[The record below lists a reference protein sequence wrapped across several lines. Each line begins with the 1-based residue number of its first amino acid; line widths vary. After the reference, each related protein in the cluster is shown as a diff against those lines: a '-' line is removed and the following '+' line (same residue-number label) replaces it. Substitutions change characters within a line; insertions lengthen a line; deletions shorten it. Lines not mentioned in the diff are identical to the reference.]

1 MMRGIAPI
9 YLLFIGLFLVTG
21 CTNAKLEKLP
31 AKAALQ
37 RDDKLAISG
46 EICTLDPETLTFP
59 LRVIFVVD
67 SSVSMEI
74 TDPPDP
80 ITGETGRERA
90 VRETWTRLLDQGAA
104 GARFS
109 VIRFSSQAQPLTGTD
124 LNGDGAVDTYFSADR
139 ARLSQA
145 TQALGVTDRTTNYI
159 NALGEAYYEIRTEL
173 VQAEQESLPLSN
185 YQVIFLSDGLPDV
198 DSTEDRGNSN
208 ENILEAVEALRE
220 LTETFKVGKFG
231 FHTAYLASQNATFNE
246 QATSLLQGMADVG
259 GGNFRS
265 FPNGE
270 QLNFLF
276 VDFTVLKRI
285 FTLRALIGT
294 NQNAVLSVAQIPEW
308 AKKPEP
314 VEEEP
319 TPDAGD
325 GDITE
330 DDAGAD
336 VSEES
341 DADGDAGADSDVE
354 EVVVPTLHP
363 YSFSDINGDG
373 YPGCGEPLSDTD
385 GDGLSDM
392 AELALGSDPLVPD
405 TDDDGL
411 SDFLEWS
418 YRESGFDLL
427 DPSDARCYVPEVC
440 ENPDENGV
448 CECLFDANSDGICDC
463 VDDPNLTCVD
473 DIGSDCVDL
482 DADGFCDCP
491 DLNNDGR
498 CDYEDSDNDGL
509 NDCEEVFYGSAQNG
523 VDSDADGLPD
533 RIEVRFGTSPVEND
547 LNGDLDAD
555 STSNGIEVLSN
566 TDPLCDDSETRS
578 RGAYQYELNK
588 TGIDAGRTCYTFKVE
603 NITLLPTL
611 ENPAATYPGNGWNR
625 ILVYAGGVAFDSPN
639 SFARYRVA
647 CVMANYYPD
656 GNYRNPPSGRVQLD
670 ESDFVEVADFNADED
685 CKWP

>member
-1 MMRGIAPI
+1 MRRIAPI
-9 YLLFIGLFLVTG
+9 YFALLGIVLLAS

-31 AKAALQ
+31 AKAPLQ

-46 EICTLDPETLTFP
+46 DLCTQDPETLTFP

-124 LNGDGAVDTYFSADR
+124 LDGDETVDTFFSADR

-145 TQALGVTDRTTNYI
+145 TQALSVTDRTTNYI
-159 NALGEAYYEIRTEL
+159 NALGEAYYEIRKEL
-173 VQAEQESLPLSN
+173 VQADQESLPLSK
-185 YQVIFLSDGLPDV
+185 YQVVFLSDGLPDV
-198 DSTEDRGNSN
+198 DSTESRGNSN
-208 ENILEAVEALRE
+208 ENILDAVQALRE
-220 LTETFKVGKFG
+220 LTETFKVGEFG
-231 FHTAYLASQNATFNE
+231 FHTAYLSSDNSVFDE
-246 QATSLLQGMADVG
+246 QATSLLQGMAEVG

-285 FTLRALIGT
+285 FTLRTLVGVNLSAV
-294 NQNAVLSVAQIPEW
+294 QNVTQIPEW
-308 AKKPEP
+308 AKI
-314 VEEEP
+314 
-319 TPDAGD
+319 PD
-325 GDITE
+325 IP
-330 DDAGAD
+330 
-336 VSEES
+336 EES
-341 DADGDAGADSDVE
+341 DAEIPADAAAGDAQASDTSIDAAQGADAQTDASQPVQPE
-354 EVVVPTLHP
+354 LHP
-363 YSFSDINGDG
+363 YSFNDINGDRF
-373 YPGCGEPLSDTD
+373 PGCGEPLSDTD

-392 AELALGSDPLVPD
+392 AERALGSDPLLPD

-411 SDFLEWS
+411 GDFLEWS

-427 DPSDARCYVPEVC
+427 NPADSRCYVPEVC
-440 ENPDENGV
+440 QNADANGV
-448 CECLFDANSDGICDC
+448 CDCLFDSDKDGECDC
-463 VDDPNLTCVD
+463 VENSDLACVD
-473 DIGSDCVDL
+473 DLGNDCLDL
-482 DADGFCDCP
+482 DEDGFCDCP
-491 DLNNDGR
+491 DLDEDGR

-509 NDCEEVFYGSAQNG
+509 HDCEEVFYGSAQNG
-523 VDSDADGLPD
+523 ADSDADGLPD
-533 RIEVRFGTSPVEND
+533 RVEIRLGTSPVED
-547 LNGDLDAD
+547 DVNGDLDAD
-555 STSNGIEVLSN
+555 STPNGIEVLSN
-566 TDPLCDDSETRS
+566 TNPLCDDSQTLS
-578 RGAYQYELNK
+578 RAAYQYDLQK
-588 TGIDAGRTCYTFKVE
+588 TGIEAGRTCYTFEVE
-603 NITLLPTL
+603 NITLMPTL
-611 ENPAATYPGNGWNR
+611 KNPESDDPGNGWNR

-647 CVMANYYPD
+647 CVMANYYPN
-656 GNYRNPPSGRVQLD
+656 GNYRNPPSGRVLLE
-670 ESDFVEVADFNADED
+670 ESDFVEVADFDPNED

>member
-1 MMRGIAPI
+1 MRRSHAI
-9 YLLFIGLFLVTG
+9 YLLFIGVFLLG
-21 CTNAKLEKLP
+21 ACTNAKLEKMP
-31 AKAALQ
+31 AKAPLQ

-46 EICTLDPETLTFP
+46 ELCTLDPETLTFP
-59 LRVIFVVD
+59 LRVLFVVD

-80 ITGETGRERA
+80 ITGESGRERA

-124 LNGDGAVDTYFSADR
+124 LDGDGAVDTYFSADR

-145 TQALGVTDRTTNYI
+145 TQALGITDRTTNYI
-159 NALGEAYYEIRTEL
+159 NALGEAYYEIRQEL
-173 VQAEQESLPLSN
+173 TRADQESLPLSK

-198 DSTEDRGNSN
+198 DSTESRGNSN
-208 ENILEAVEALRE
+208 ENILEAVQALRE
-220 LTETFKVGKFG
+220 LSETFKVGEFA
-231 FHTAYLASQNATFNE
+231 FHTAYLASQNAAFNE
-246 QATSLLQGMADVG
+246 QATSLLQAMAEVG

-285 FTLRALIGT
+285 FTLRTLIGL
-294 NQNAVLSVAQIPEW
+294 NLNAVQSVAQIPEW
-308 AKKPEP
+308 AKKQEHADL
-314 VEEEP
+314 
-319 TPDAGD
+319 PDATSEDATSADAEDGEAQLDASFGD
-325 GDITE
+325 VQD
-330 DDAGAD
+330 DDAEDAAQI
-336 VSEES
+336 SE
-341 DADGDAGADSDVE
+341 
-354 EVVVPTLHP
+354 PHLHP

-392 AELALGSDPLVPD
+392 AEVSLGSNPLVAD

-411 SDFLEWS
+411 GDFLEWS

-427 DPSDARCYVPEVC
+427 DPSDSRCYVPEVC
-440 ENPDENGV
+440 QNADENGV
-448 CECLFDANSDGICDC
+448 CDCLLDADNDGVCDC
-463 VDDPNLTCVD
+463 VGNENLACVD
-473 DIGSDCVDL
+473 DLGNDCVDL

-491 DLNNDGR
+491 DLDRDGK
-498 CDYEDSDNDGL
+498 CDYKDSDNDGL
-509 NDCEEVFYGSAQNG
+509 RDCEEVFYGSAQNG

-533 RIEVRFGTSPVEND
+533 LLEVRLGSNPVEND
-547 LNGDLDAD
+547 VNGDLDAD
-555 STSNGIEVLSN
+555 RTPNGIEVLSN

-578 RGAYQYELNK
+578 RGAYQYDLK
-588 TGIDAGRTCYTFKVE
+588 KVGIEAGRTCYEYRVE

-611 ENPAATYPGNGWNR
+611 KNPDADYPGNGWNR
-625 ILVYAGGVAFDSPN
+625 VLIYAGEVAFDAPN

-656 GNYRNPPSGRVQLD
+656 GNYRNPPSGRIQLD
-670 ESDFVEVADFNADED
+670 ESDFVEVADFNPDKD
-685 CKWP
+685 CRWP